1 MTEDEILKL
10 WRSGIDK
17 NRLAEIYK
25 RRHNQYIRI
34 IRASVRHRHDG
45 RLINNKEALYIIER
59 VIYRNIMRR
68 HK

>member
-1 MTEDEILKL
+1 MEEQEILKL

-45 RLINNKEALYIIER
+45 RLINNKEALYVIER
-59 VIYRNIMRR
+59 VIYRNV
-68 HK
+68 KGGNK